1 MIEASMVAAGFC
13 INNQGGAYKNGKA
26 RPLQDKAAVAH
37 KYFELEGNLLA
48 GQRIS
53 VQSLANACAV
63 SWGFANKVVGEIESG
78 QLVDPKMKVQGCT
91 HGAGA
96 LTLSFEDGFYLL
108 HLRKLNN
115 RFTLKDY
122 VAHLAADLGTF
133 VSQPVISRWFLTT
146 FPFKGSIWKLNRI
159 PIDKIY

>member
-1 MIEASMVAAGFC
+1 MVAAGFC